1 MLTYSRSLKLSY
13 LYGSAGGQII
23 TKSNSRDT
31 EKFQFDLYP
40 STGCKK
46 TLTHDCFKCPVS
58 NCYEDID
65 ELFFANRTK
74 KKKEK

>member
-46 TLTHDCFKCPVS
+46 LSLMIALSVLYP
-58 NCYEDID
+58 NAMRI
-65 ELFFANRTK
+65 
-74 KKKEK
+74 